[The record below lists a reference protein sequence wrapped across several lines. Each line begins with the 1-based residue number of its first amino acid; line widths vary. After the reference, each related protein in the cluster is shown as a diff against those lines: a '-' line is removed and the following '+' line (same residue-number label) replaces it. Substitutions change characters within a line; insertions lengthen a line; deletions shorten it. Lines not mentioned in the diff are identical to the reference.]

1 MNELKGYENHYHG
14 CSVFYVFL
22 CCDKSTAL
30 EFTYAA
36 LTHVKME

>member
-22 CCDKSTAL
+22 CCDKSNAL